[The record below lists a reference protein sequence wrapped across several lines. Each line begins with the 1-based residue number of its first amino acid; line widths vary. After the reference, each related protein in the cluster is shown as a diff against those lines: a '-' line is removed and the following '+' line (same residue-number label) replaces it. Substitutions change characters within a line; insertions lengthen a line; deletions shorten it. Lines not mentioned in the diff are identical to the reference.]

1 MFHPGS
7 YPGTSPGEKAIETGD
22 HRGRRCRG
30 LFVKSPLHFFLP
42 FVFSSPGTEGAGM
55 KEPFMEWKSKKA
67 TQLQASW
74 RRLQKECGA
83 QLIKWW
89 RQQSHSW
96 LCGPGVLASRVG
108 VQALFIPTTLPS
120 VPAAELPVGTSR
132 EYSDSALRQWRRIT
146 AGSPTSKVEVLFK
159 VLPLP
164 CGEGWCVEIALKF
177 ESGVPDTSPGSTYF
191 QLSQVFP
198 SMRWINSNS

>member
-22 HRGRRCRG
+22 HRGRRYGG

-96 LCGPGVLASRVG
+96 LCGPGVLQAGLELSSPHPDNFAISPRCRAASRHFQG
-108 VQALFIPTTLPS
+108 VSGLCLEIVKKNHCRFTHLKSRSSHSRFFPC
-120 VPAAELPVGTSR
+120 PVVKG
-132 EYSDSALRQWRRIT
+132 
-146 AGSPTSKVEVLFK
+146 
-159 VLPLP
+159 
-164 CGEGWCVEIALKF
+164 
-177 ESGVPDTSPGSTYF
+177 GV
-191 QLSQVFP
+191 
-198 SMRWINSNS
+198 

>member
-1 MFHPGS
+1 MSEAGRCQSVVSIPQWVMMRLKKKKHVFHPGS

-22 HRGRRCRG
+22 HRGRRCGG

-96 LCGPGVLASRVG
+96 LCGPGVFASRVG
-108 VQALFIPTTLPS
+108 VKLSSSWQLCHQSPLQSCQSALPGSIRTLPWDS
-120 VPAAELPVGTSR
+120 EEESLPVH
-132 EYSDSALRQWRRIT
+132 APQ
-146 AGSPTSKVEVLFK
+146 K
-159 VLPLP
+159 
-164 CGEGWCVEIALKF
+164 
-177 ESGVPDTSPGSTYF
+177 
-191 QLSQVFP
+191 
-198 SMRWINSNS
+198 